1 MSLQDWG
8 HLFWQ
13 QIKDTDALQWMA
25 VSFGVAEVLLAK
37 VAPKMIAQIR
47 KTQSKAKFI
56 FLARGEAEAE
66 RLVRNNEVHLALTTG
81 EVPSDLSSK
90 KLFDT
95 VFSTVVGH
103 EHPLY
108 KYAKA
113 GKIVP
118 VADVLKYPFVSI
130 DAPILGGTGKSQSLD
145 GWRDDKFPRR
155 IDFVVSSLR
164 LLEELVVNAT
174 AIAYLPAYF
183 AEQIQVGALKISD
196 CPYSCKQSV
205 RLFCRDHKQAG
216 WMNQLF

>member
-1 MSLQDWG
+1 ADLQ
-8 HLFWQ
+8 
-13 QIKDTDALQWMA
+13 
-25 VSFGVAEVLLAK
+25 VRVAGPEVLLAK
-37 VAPKMIAQIR
+37 VAPIIIAQIR
-47 KTQSKAKFI
+47 KTKPKAKFI
-56 FLARGEAEAE
+56 FLGRGEAEAE
-66 RLVRNNEVHLALTTG
+66 RLVRNNEVHFALTTS

-95 VFSTVVGH
+95 IFSTVVGH

-108 KYAKA
+108 KFAKA

-118 VADVLKYPFVSI
+118 VADVLQYPFVSI

-164 LLEELVVNAT
+164 LLEELVENAT

-183 AEQIQVGALKISD
+183 AEQIEVGVLKISN
-196 CPYSCKQSV
+196 CPYSCKQTV

-216 WMNQLF
+216 WMSQLF